1 MQVRMKWINILAFY
15 VTVCTAAFLLNPSK
29 QWTFLFVDL
38 RWRATWVVPDA
49 GDVMYQ
55 AKLREQ

>member
-1 MQVRMKWINILAFY
+1 MKWINILAFY
-15 VTVCTAAFLLNPSK
+15 VTVCIAAFLLNPSK

-38 RWRATWVVPDA
+38 RRRATWVVPDA